1 MIRLR
6 ELVLKV
12 SAVLAAAL
20 FVGLPGF
27 FAFDNEPPYSYLEGT
42 VFPDPA
48 PEASQIT
55 VHWKLKMNRMCP
67 GAVQRQLIDSR
78 GLTHTYDAAPAATS
92 ASVRDGYLLRTFL
105 LPQNMPR
112 GLTKYRANVC
122 YVCNPL
128 QLFFPLC
135 KTTPEISFILG
146 N

>member
-6 ELVLKV
+6 EYALKLV
-12 SAVLAAAL
+12 AVVAAVL

-27 FAFDNEPPYSYLEGT
+27 YAFDNEPPYTYLDGT

-55 VHWKLKMNRMCP
+55 VHWKLKVNRICP
-67 GAVQRQLIDSR
+67 GAVQRQLIDSH
-78 GLTHTYDAAPAATS
+78 GLAHSYDATPAAI
-92 ASVRDGYLLRTFL
+92 AGSVRDGYLLRTFL

-128 QLFFPLC
+128 QVFFPLC
-135 KTTPEISFILG
+135 RTTPEISFTLG